1 MQYFV
6 SLSYKFVDKET
17 VLKIWLN
24 LSLNQ
29 EPVLRSPGL
38 LMSRIT
44 LQARASLKGAYLGST
59 IIHVNLRD
67 PKLYQLHS
75 NHLLKNRTSHLCLQ
89 LGYGRPDG
97 FPVH

>member
-44 LQARASLKGAYLGST
+44 LQARA
-59 IIHVNLRD
+59 
-67 PKLYQLHS
+67 
-75 NHLLKNRTSHLCLQ
+75 
-89 LGYGRPDG
+89 
-97 FPVH
+97 